1 MSDHKKVR
9 IVFRFKLAVCILLVL
24 LFMVEINCR
33 NIKRLKREVDK
44 TDEDDSKSETRRSST
59 ENQTER
65 NIMYK
70 KYLED
75 PLLLDYG
82 RYTPQSFHYVNFQDH
97 LSNRTE
103 AYDKCIDQY
112 IRCVAMKRLHPCVYI
127 ISRAHIK
134 QTKIDIQ
141 LSKATAMPIWKT
153 AGSDTDIIVL
163 WHTENVS
170 SLTYGQISRIFL
182 VLNRTSNSKSK
193 LLIHHQH
200 DFFSTFFINIMDFGI
215 DIHKATLTSIHQ
227 HIDTTIAAQYPCVG
241 IP

>member
-112 IRCVAMKRLHPCVYI
+112 IRCVASIEAPTPVCVYNFK
-127 ISRAHIK
+127 SAYKADEDRYTAVESYCDAYLENCRVGYRYYRVVAYGECEFTDLWSNIK
-134 QTKIDIQ
+134 
-141 LSKATAMPIWKT
+141 
-153 AGSDTDIIVL
+153 
-163 WHTENVS
+163 N
-170 SLTYGQISRIFL
+170 
-182 VLNRTSNSKSK
+182 
-193 LLIHHQH
+193 
-200 DFFSTFFINIMDFGI
+200 FFSFKPYKQQQIKII
-215 DIHKATLTSIHQ
+215 DSSSA
-227 HIDTTIAAQYPCVG
+227 
-241 IP
+241 